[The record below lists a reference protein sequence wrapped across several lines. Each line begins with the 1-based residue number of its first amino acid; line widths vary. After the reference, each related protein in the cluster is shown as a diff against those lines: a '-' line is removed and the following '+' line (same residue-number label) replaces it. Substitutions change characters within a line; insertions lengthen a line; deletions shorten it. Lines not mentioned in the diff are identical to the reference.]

1 MEKEKHVNTKEDI
14 EFLRK
19 FKLFLTIFGLSIGIT
34 VCAKCSYDNLK
45 EKGKAI
51 DHTGI
56 IVDDPDCEVVL
67 NKVKCKV

>member
-1 MEKEKHVNTKEDI
+1 MGKEKHVNTKEDI

-19 FKLFLTIFGLSIGIT
+19 FKLFLTIVGLSVGIAAC
-34 VCAKCSYDNLK
+34 VKCSYDNLK

-67 NKVKCKV
+67 KKIK